1 MKNITRAAMTLR
13 KNKNKASPTRKTR
26 VNIVLKNKKKEELTL
41 MSMIVRT
48 GTAGHGVPYNEKTL
62 DVKHMD
68 APAQRNLL
76 NLLRSGRDTD
86 GKRRRVD
93 GVKVLPHGKGI
104 IPDSYTPGLDRNL
117 VLI

>member
-1 MKNITRAAMTLR
+1 MKNITRAAMTLW

-26 VNIVLKNKKKEELTL
+26 VQIVLKNKKNKVIPH
-41 MSMIVRT
+41 MSMIVCEQRVR
-48 GTAGHGVPYNEKTL
+48 GSVPYNEGSL
-62 DVKHMD
+62 DVKHMN

-104 IPDSYTPGLDRNL
+104 IPDSFTPGLDRNL
-117 VLI
+117 VLV